1 MDATCATCSKT
12 FEAKTRRAKY
22 CSGACKKRAF
32 DIKGRAP
39 VVHLAAPTPT
49 DEHRETTLPITESL
63 VASFRAEDLATP
75 LGQVALRLATDVDRL
90 TPGLPGYAT
99 TVAQMR
105 AAIDDLQ
112 KQSKPKVIS
121 PLVLLR
127 ERRAADRATG

>member
-1 MDATCATCSKT
+1 MDATCVTCSTT
-12 FEAKTRRAKY
+12 FDAKTRRAKY

-39 VVHLAAPTPT
+39 VVHLAAPPS
-49 DEHRETTLPITESL
+49 EESTLPITESL
-63 VASFRAEDLATP
+63 VASYRAEDLATP

-105 AAIDDLQ
+105 AALDDLHR
-112 KQSKPKVIS
+112 QSKPKVVS